1 MLENFLGFEDFRAGL
16 RTYMREFAESNARG
30 TDLWRHLQAA
40 SQQPVNQI
48 MESWILQSG
57 YPYITVNLETF
68 NDHLQLHLR
77 QERFFSKPQTSK
89 DNEQVWQVPMVIRF
103 ADNEGVHLMRHVLHG
118 AIETVTL
125 QVAGDLRWCYINA
138 DEIGFYRQ
146 HLNAALLTKILA
158 NLEQLNPSEQ
168 MGLLADQWA
177 LTRSGHQNIAKFL
190 DVLNAL
196 AAKSD
201 NYNLLFDIVE
211 YLRTLERMVEDIGNA
226 AVIDRFRGWVTNL
239 FKDLLEALGFEPRP
253 GEATEISQQR
263 ISVIEAMARLAR
275 QPETVAQV
283 RAWAEREAA
292 DPRSVDPNLAA
303 MFVAVNAQFGDA
315 AVFKQHVNIYQER
328 KASGAPPQEVSR
340 YLYSFPAFRAPE
352 LVTQT
357 LSLLD
362 EGIAPKEA
370 LGPLLGRMLNA
381 RHSQVAAWEYLK
393 TNWSTIKE
401 LGLGGPELIKGAGQ
415 LSFSMRADLVEFC
428 EAQVKGVADM
438 AYAQA
443 VETMDLLAEFHSR
456 IKDDLIEWLNHVN
469 R

>member
-1 MLENFLGFEDFRAGL
+1 
-16 RTYMREFAESNARG
+16 
-30 TDLWRHLQAA
+30 
-40 SQQPVNQI
+40 
-48 MESWILQSG
+48 
-57 YPYITVNLETF
+57 
-68 NDHLQLHLR
+68 
-77 QERFFSKPQTSK
+77 
-89 DNEQVWQVPMVIRF
+89 
-103 ADNEGVHLMRHVLHG
+103 
-118 AIETVTL
+118 
-125 QVAGDLRWCYINA
+125 
-138 DEIGFYRQ
+138 
-146 HLNAALLTKILA
+146 
-158 NLEQLNPSEQ
+158 
-168 MGLLADQWA
+168 
-177 LTRSGHQNIAKFL
+177 
-190 DVLNAL
+190 
-196 AAKSD
+196 
-201 NYNLLFDIVE
+201 
-211 YLRTLERMVEDIGNA
+211 
-226 AVIDRFRGWVTNL
+226 
-239 FKDLLEALGFEPRP
+239 
-253 GEATEISQQR
+253 
-263 ISVIEAMARLAR
+263 
-275 QPETVAQV
+275 
-283 RAWAEREAA
+283 
-292 DPRSVDPNLAA
+292 
-303 MFVAVNAQFGDA
+303 
-315 AVFKQHVNIYQER
+315 VFKQHVNIYQER